1 MKNWG
6 VVYLIG
12 AGPGDP
18 GLITVKGKKCLER
31 ADVVFY
37 DHLVNTSLLNYV
49 KKDAEIIYVGKKKG
63 TKEFPQNEINKILIK
78 KARNGRVIAR
88 LKGGDPFVFGRGGE
102 EAEELAKS
110 GINFEIIPGV
120 SSPSG
125 VPAYAG
131 IPITHRNYTSSFAV
145 VTGHKKSKKE
155 DEAIPWEA
163 LAKIGSLVFLM
174 GIERLDHNM
183 KKLVEYGK
191 SPETPVAVITWG
203 TLPKQTT
210 LTGTIGKIG
219 KDAKEK
225 KIKPPGIV
233 IVGDVVNLRKQMNWF
248 ETKPLFGKKVLV
260 TRPRIQSNTFV
271 ELLQEQGADVMV
283 FPTIEIVPPKDWS
296 ELDSAIREIST
307 YDWLIFTSVNGVHYF
322 FERLRKKKRDLRNL
336 KGIKIAAI
344 GEKTALAVN
353 KQGLVV
359 DLKPDEFSAEGL
371 IDKFE
376 KINLK
381 GIRILLP
388 RAKVARNTLPKELKK
403 MGAVV
408 NVVIAYET
416 KKPNSRDIKRV
427 ENIMKNGLIDVIAFT
442 SSSTVN
448 NFFSIFGRS
457 RTKFTGSIFACIGPI
472 TADTVRKIGMK
483 PHIVSKKYTTEELAK
498 GIVDYYRRK

>member
-1 MKNWG
+1 MKNMG

-37 DHLVNTSLLNYV
+37 DHLVNTELLNYV

-63 TKEFPQNEINKILIK
+63 IREYPQFKINKILIK
-78 KARNGRVIAR
+78 KSKDGKVIAR

-102 EAEELAKS
+102 EAEELSNS
-110 GINFEIIPGV
+110 GIKFEIIPGV

-131 IPITHRNYTSSFAV
+131 IPITHRNYTSSYAV

-155 DEAIPWEA
+155 DETIPWEA
-163 LAKIGSLVFLM
+163 LAKIGSLVFIM
-174 GIERLDHNM
+174 GVETLDHNM
-183 KKLVEYGK
+183 KKLIEYGK

-210 LTGTIGKIG
+210 LTDTIGNIG
-219 KDAKEK
+219 RVAKDK

-233 IVGDVVNLRKQMNWF
+233 IVGDVVKLRKKIKWF
-248 ETKPLFGKKVLV
+248 ETKPLFGKKVLI
-260 TRPRIQSNTFV
+260 TRARKQSNTFV
-271 ELLQEQGADVMV
+271 ELLQELGAEVMV
-283 FPTIEIVPPKDWS
+283 FPTIEIVPPKNWS
-296 ELDSAIREIST
+296 ELDNAIKGIST

-322 FERLRKKKRDLRNL
+322 FERLRKKNRDLRNL

-344 GEKTALAVN
+344 GEQTAVAVN
-353 KQGLVV
+353 KQGLIV
-359 DLKPDEFSAEGL
+359 DLKPDEYRAEGL
-371 IDKFE
+371 IGKF
-376 KINLK
+376 KQIDLTGN
-381 GIRILLP
+381 RILLP
-388 RAKVARNTLPKELKK
+388 RAKVARNILPKELTR
-403 MGAVV
+403 MGSVV
-408 NVVIAYET
+408 NVVTAYET
-416 KKPNSRDIKRV
+416 KKPNSKNIKRV
-427 ENIMKNGLIDVIAFT
+427 ENDLKKGLIDVIAFT

-457 RTKFTGSIFACIGPI
+457 RK
-472 TADTVRKIGMK
+472 
-483 PHIVSKKYTTEELAK
+483 ELS
-498 GIVDYYRRK
+498 DS